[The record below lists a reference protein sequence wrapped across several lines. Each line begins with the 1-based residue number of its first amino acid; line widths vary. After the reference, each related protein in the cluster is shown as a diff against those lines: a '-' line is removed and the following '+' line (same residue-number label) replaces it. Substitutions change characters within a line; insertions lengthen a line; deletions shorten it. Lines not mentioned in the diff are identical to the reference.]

1 MKRFLNAA
9 KRMRKIEKNKREG
22 KKTVQI
28 FERQEL
34 TKFLQNLSKEKK
46 ALYKVLRSKNVFIL
60 RGKAGKLKW

>member
-9 KRMRKIEKNKREG
+9 KRMRKIEKNKRKG
-22 KKTVQI
+22 KETVQI

-34 TKFLQNLSKEKK
+34 TKFLQNLSKKKK
-46 ALYKVLRSKNVFIL
+46 ALYQVLRSKNLFLL